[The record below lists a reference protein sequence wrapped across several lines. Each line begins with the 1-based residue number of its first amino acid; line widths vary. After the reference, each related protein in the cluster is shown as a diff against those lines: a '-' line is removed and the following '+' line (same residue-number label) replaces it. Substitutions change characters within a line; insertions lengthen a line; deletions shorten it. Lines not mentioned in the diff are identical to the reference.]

1 MDKGIIQIYYG
12 EGQGKTSAAL
22 GNAIRKAS
30 NGQSAYVVQFMKGQL
45 DTEYLTRLEPEVKVF
60 RFERCSEGF
69 DALDEAEK
77 QEQKQNIQNG
87 LNFAKKALVTGQ
99 CDMLVLDEVLE
110 LVKEGMATED
120 QILEVRVPMQDVV
133 EMKNGAKKS
142 VSKKMFPG
150 YVLINMVMND
160 DTWYVVRN
168 TRGVTGFV
176 GPGSKPVPLTDME
189 MKPLG
194 IKKENIEVDFTE
206 GDTVV
211 VTGGVWKD
219 TIGVIQAMNH
229 GKQSVTINVELFGRE
244 TPVEISFADVKLNN

>member
-45 DTEYLTRLEPEVKVF
+45 DTEYLIRLEPEVKVF

-99 CDMLVLDEVLE
+99 CDMLVLDEVLG

-120 QILEVRVPMQDVV
+120 QILEVLQAKSLYTDVILTGRDSLPRVFDMAD
-133 EMKNGAKKS
+133 NI
-142 VSKKMFPG
+142 
-150 YVLINMVMND
+150 LNI
-160 DTWYVVRN
+160 
-168 TRGVTGFV
+168 
-176 GPGSKPVPLTDME
+176 VPE
-189 MKPLG
+189 K
-194 IKKENIEVDFTE
+194 V
-206 GDTVV
+206 
-211 VTGGVWKD
+211 
-219 TIGVIQAMNH
+219 
-229 GKQSVTINVELFGRE
+229 
-244 TPVEISFADVKLNN
+244 

>member
-69 DALDEAEK
+69 DALDEAGK

-99 CDMLVLDEVLE
+99 CDMLVLDEVLG

-120 QILEVRVPMQDVV
+120 QILEVLQAKSLYTDVILTGRDSLPRVFDMAD
-133 EMKNGAKKS
+133 NI
-142 VSKKMFPG
+142 
-150 YVLINMVMND
+150 LNI
-160 DTWYVVRN
+160 
-168 TRGVTGFV
+168 
-176 GPGSKPVPLTDME
+176 VPE
-189 MKPLG
+189 K
-194 IKKENIEVDFTE
+194 V
-206 GDTVV
+206 
-211 VTGGVWKD
+211 
-219 TIGVIQAMNH
+219 
-229 GKQSVTINVELFGRE
+229 
-244 TPVEISFADVKLNN
+244 

>member
-99 CDMLVLDEVLE
+99 CDMLVLDEVLG

-120 QILEVRVPMQDVV
+120 QILEVLQAKSLYTDVI
-133 EMKNGAKKS
+133 
-142 VSKKMFPG
+142 
-150 YVLINMVMND
+150 L
-160 DTWYVVRN
+160 
-168 TRGVTGFV
+168 
-176 GPGSKPVPLTDME
+176 
-189 MKPLG
+189 
-194 IKKENIEVDFTE
+194 
-206 GDTVV
+206 
-211 VTGGVWKD
+211 TGGDSLPRVFD
-219 TIGVIQAMNH
+219 M
-229 GKQSVTINVELFGRE
+229 
-244 TPVEISFADVKLNN
+244 ADNILNIVPEKV

>member
-99 CDMLVLDEVLE
+99 CDMLVLDEVLG
-110 LVKEGMATED
+110 LVKESMATED
-120 QILEVRVPMQDVV
+120 QILEVLQAKSLYTDVILTGRDSLPRVFDMAD
-133 EMKNGAKKS
+133 NI
-142 VSKKMFPG
+142 
-150 YVLINMVMND
+150 LNI
-160 DTWYVVRN
+160 
-168 TRGVTGFV
+168 
-176 GPGSKPVPLTDME
+176 VPE
-189 MKPLG
+189 K
-194 IKKENIEVDFTE
+194 V
-206 GDTVV
+206 
-211 VTGGVWKD
+211 
-219 TIGVIQAMNH
+219 
-229 GKQSVTINVELFGRE
+229 
-244 TPVEISFADVKLNN
+244 

>member
-22 GNAIRKAS
+22 GNAIRMAS

-99 CDMLVLDEVLE
+99 CDMLVLDEVLG

-120 QILEVRVPMQDVV
+120 QILEVLQAKSLYTDVILTGRDSLPRVFDMAD
-133 EMKNGAKKS
+133 NI
-142 VSKKMFPG
+142 
-150 YVLINMVMND
+150 LNI
-160 DTWYVVRN
+160 
-168 TRGVTGFV
+168 
-176 GPGSKPVPLTDME
+176 VPE
-189 MKPLG
+189 K
-194 IKKENIEVDFTE
+194 V
-206 GDTVV
+206 
-211 VTGGVWKD
+211 
-219 TIGVIQAMNH
+219 
-229 GKQSVTINVELFGRE
+229 
-244 TPVEISFADVKLNN
+244 

>member
-99 CDMLVLDEVLE
+99 CDMLVLDEVLG
-110 LVKEGMATED
+110 LVKEGMATEY
-120 QILEVRVPMQDVV
+120 QILEVLQAKSLYTDVILTGRDSLPRVFDMAD
-133 EMKNGAKKS
+133 NI
-142 VSKKMFPG
+142 
-150 YVLINMVMND
+150 LNI
-160 DTWYVVRN
+160 
-168 TRGVTGFV
+168 
-176 GPGSKPVPLTDME
+176 VPE
-189 MKPLG
+189 K
-194 IKKENIEVDFTE
+194 V
-206 GDTVV
+206 
-211 VTGGVWKD
+211 
-219 TIGVIQAMNH
+219 
-229 GKQSVTINVELFGRE
+229 
-244 TPVEISFADVKLNN
+244 

>member
-45 DTEYLTRLEPEVKVF
+45 DTEYLTRLEPEIKVF

-99 CDMLVLDEVLE
+99 CDMLVLDEVLG

-120 QILEVRVPMQDVV
+120 QILEVLQAKSLYTDVILTGRDSLPRVFDMAD
-133 EMKNGAKKS
+133 NI
-142 VSKKMFPG
+142 
-150 YVLINMVMND
+150 LNI
-160 DTWYVVRN
+160 
-168 TRGVTGFV
+168 
-176 GPGSKPVPLTDME
+176 VPE
-189 MKPLG
+189 K
-194 IKKENIEVDFTE
+194 V
-206 GDTVV
+206 
-211 VTGGVWKD
+211 
-219 TIGVIQAMNH
+219 
-229 GKQSVTINVELFGRE
+229 
-244 TPVEISFADVKLNN
+244 

>member
-60 RFERCSEGF
+60 RFVRCSEGF

-99 CDMLVLDEVLE
+99 CDMLVLDEVLG

-120 QILEVRVPMQDVV
+120 QILEVLQAKSLYTDVILTGRDSLPRVFDMAD
-133 EMKNGAKKS
+133 NI
-142 VSKKMFPG
+142 
-150 YVLINMVMND
+150 LNI
-160 DTWYVVRN
+160 
-168 TRGVTGFV
+168 
-176 GPGSKPVPLTDME
+176 VPE
-189 MKPLG
+189 K
-194 IKKENIEVDFTE
+194 V
-206 GDTVV
+206 
-211 VTGGVWKD
+211 
-219 TIGVIQAMNH
+219 
-229 GKQSVTINVELFGRE
+229 
-244 TPVEISFADVKLNN
+244 

>member
-30 NGQSAYVVQFMKGQL
+30 NGQRAYVVKFMKGQL

-99 CDMLVLDEVLE
+99 CDMLVLDEVLG

-120 QILEVRVPMQDVV
+120 QILEVLQAKSLYTDVILTGRDSLPRVFDMAD
-133 EMKNGAKKS
+133 NI
-142 VSKKMFPG
+142 
-150 YVLINMVMND
+150 LNI
-160 DTWYVVRN
+160 
-168 TRGVTGFV
+168 
-176 GPGSKPVPLTDME
+176 VPE
-189 MKPLG
+189 K
-194 IKKENIEVDFTE
+194 V
-206 GDTVV
+206 
-211 VTGGVWKD
+211 
-219 TIGVIQAMNH
+219 
-229 GKQSVTINVELFGRE
+229 
-244 TPVEISFADVKLNN
+244 

>member
-22 GNAIRKAS
+22 GNALRKAS

-99 CDMLVLDEVLE
+99 CDMLVLDEVLG

-120 QILEVRVPMQDVV
+120 QILEVLQAKSLYTDVILTGRDSLPRVFDMAD
-133 EMKNGAKKS
+133 NI
-142 VSKKMFPG
+142 
-150 YVLINMVMND
+150 LNI
-160 DTWYVVRN
+160 
-168 TRGVTGFV
+168 
-176 GPGSKPVPLTDME
+176 VPE
-189 MKPLG
+189 K
-194 IKKENIEVDFTE
+194 V
-206 GDTVV
+206 
-211 VTGGVWKD
+211 
-219 TIGVIQAMNH
+219 
-229 GKQSVTINVELFGRE
+229 
-244 TPVEISFADVKLNN
+244 

>member
-45 DTEYLTRLEPEVKVF
+45 ETEYLTRLEPEVKVF

-99 CDMLVLDEVLE
+99 CDMLVLDEVLG

-120 QILEVRVPMQDVV
+120 QILEVLQAKSLYTDVILTGRDSLPRVFDMAD
-133 EMKNGAKKS
+133 NI
-142 VSKKMFPG
+142 
-150 YVLINMVMND
+150 LNI
-160 DTWYVVRN
+160 
-168 TRGVTGFV
+168 
-176 GPGSKPVPLTDME
+176 VPE
-189 MKPLG
+189 K
-194 IKKENIEVDFTE
+194 V
-206 GDTVV
+206 
-211 VTGGVWKD
+211 
-219 TIGVIQAMNH
+219 
-229 GKQSVTINVELFGRE
+229 
-244 TPVEISFADVKLNN
+244 

>member
-99 CDMLVLDEVLE
+99 CDMLVLDEVLG

-120 QILEVRVPMQDVV
+120 QILEVLQAKSLYTDVILTGRDSLPRVFDMAD
-133 EMKNGAKKS
+133 NILNI
-142 VSKKMFPG
+142 
-150 YVLINMVMND
+150 VLEKV
-160 DTWYVVRN
+160 
-168 TRGVTGFV
+168 
-176 GPGSKPVPLTDME
+176 
-189 MKPLG
+189 
-194 IKKENIEVDFTE
+194 
-206 GDTVV
+206 
-211 VTGGVWKD
+211 
-219 TIGVIQAMNH
+219 
-229 GKQSVTINVELFGRE
+229 
-244 TPVEISFADVKLNN
+244 

>member
-30 NGQSAYVVQFMKGQL
+30 NGQSAYVVQFMKGQM

-99 CDMLVLDEVLE
+99 CDMLVLDEVLG

-120 QILEVRVPMQDVV
+120 QILEVLQAKSLYTDVILTGRDSLPRVFDMAD
-133 EMKNGAKKS
+133 NI
-142 VSKKMFPG
+142 
-150 YVLINMVMND
+150 LNI
-160 DTWYVVRN
+160 
-168 TRGVTGFV
+168 
-176 GPGSKPVPLTDME
+176 VPE
-189 MKPLG
+189 K
-194 IKKENIEVDFTE
+194 V
-206 GDTVV
+206 
-211 VTGGVWKD
+211 
-219 TIGVIQAMNH
+219 
-229 GKQSVTINVELFGRE
+229 
-244 TPVEISFADVKLNN
+244 

>member
-12 EGQGKTSAAL
+12 EGQGKISAAL

-99 CDMLVLDEVLE
+99 CDMLVLDEVLG

-120 QILEVRVPMQDVV
+120 QILEVLQAKSLYTDVILTGRDSLPRVFDMAD
-133 EMKNGAKKS
+133 NI
-142 VSKKMFPG
+142 
-150 YVLINMVMND
+150 LNI
-160 DTWYVVRN
+160 
-168 TRGVTGFV
+168 
-176 GPGSKPVPLTDME
+176 VPE
-189 MKPLG
+189 K
-194 IKKENIEVDFTE
+194 V
-206 GDTVV
+206 
-211 VTGGVWKD
+211 
-219 TIGVIQAMNH
+219 
-229 GKQSVTINVELFGRE
+229 
-244 TPVEISFADVKLNN
+244 

>member
-99 CDMLVLDEVLE
+99 CDMLVLDEILG

-120 QILEVRVPMQDVV
+120 QILEVLQAKSLYTDVILTGRDSLPRVFDMAD
-133 EMKNGAKKS
+133 NI
-142 VSKKMFPG
+142 
-150 YVLINMVMND
+150 LNI
-160 DTWYVVRN
+160 
-168 TRGVTGFV
+168 
-176 GPGSKPVPLTDME
+176 VPE
-189 MKPLG
+189 K
-194 IKKENIEVDFTE
+194 V
-206 GDTVV
+206 
-211 VTGGVWKD
+211 
-219 TIGVIQAMNH
+219 
-229 GKQSVTINVELFGRE
+229 
-244 TPVEISFADVKLNN
+244 

>member
-69 DALDEAEK
+69 DALDESEK

-99 CDMLVLDEVLE
+99 CDMLVLDEVLG

-120 QILEVRVPMQDVV
+120 QILEVLQAKSLYTDVILTGRDSLPRVFDMAD
-133 EMKNGAKKS
+133 NI
-142 VSKKMFPG
+142 
-150 YVLINMVMND
+150 LNI
-160 DTWYVVRN
+160 
-168 TRGVTGFV
+168 
-176 GPGSKPVPLTDME
+176 VPE
-189 MKPLG
+189 K
-194 IKKENIEVDFTE
+194 V
-206 GDTVV
+206 
-211 VTGGVWKD
+211 
-219 TIGVIQAMNH
+219 
-229 GKQSVTINVELFGRE
+229 
-244 TPVEISFADVKLNN
+244 

>member
-1 MDKGIIQIYYG
+1 MDKGIIEIYYG

-99 CDMLVLDEVLE
+99 CDMLVLDEVLG

-120 QILEVRVPMQDVV
+120 QILEVLQAKSLYTDVILTGRDSLPRVFDMAD
-133 EMKNGAKKS
+133 NI
-142 VSKKMFPG
+142 
-150 YVLINMVMND
+150 LNI
-160 DTWYVVRN
+160 
-168 TRGVTGFV
+168 
-176 GPGSKPVPLTDME
+176 VPE
-189 MKPLG
+189 K
-194 IKKENIEVDFTE
+194 V
-206 GDTVV
+206 
-211 VTGGVWKD
+211 
-219 TIGVIQAMNH
+219 
-229 GKQSVTINVELFGRE
+229 
-244 TPVEISFADVKLNN
+244 

>member
-60 RFERCSEGF
+60 RFERCSEVF

-99 CDMLVLDEVLE
+99 CDMLVLDEVLG

-120 QILEVRVPMQDVV
+120 QILEVLQAKSLYTDVILTGRDSLPRVFDMAD
-133 EMKNGAKKS
+133 NI
-142 VSKKMFPG
+142 
-150 YVLINMVMND
+150 LNI
-160 DTWYVVRN
+160 
-168 TRGVTGFV
+168 
-176 GPGSKPVPLTDME
+176 VPE
-189 MKPLG
+189 K
-194 IKKENIEVDFTE
+194 V
-206 GDTVV
+206 
-211 VTGGVWKD
+211 
-219 TIGVIQAMNH
+219 
-229 GKQSVTINVELFGRE
+229 
-244 TPVEISFADVKLNN
+244 

>member
-60 RFERCSEGF
+60 HFERCSEGF

-99 CDMLVLDEVLE
+99 CDMLVLDEVLG

-120 QILEVRVPMQDVV
+120 QILEVLQAKSLYTDVILTGRDSLPRVFDMAD
-133 EMKNGAKKS
+133 NI
-142 VSKKMFPG
+142 
-150 YVLINMVMND
+150 LNI
-160 DTWYVVRN
+160 
-168 TRGVTGFV
+168 
-176 GPGSKPVPLTDME
+176 VPE
-189 MKPLG
+189 K
-194 IKKENIEVDFTE
+194 V
-206 GDTVV
+206 
-211 VTGGVWKD
+211 
-219 TIGVIQAMNH
+219 
-229 GKQSVTINVELFGRE
+229 
-244 TPVEISFADVKLNN
+244 

>member
-99 CDMLVLDEVLE
+99 CDMLVLDEVLG

-120 QILEVRVPMQDVV
+120 QILEVLQAKSLYTDVILTGRDSLPRVFDMAD
-133 EMKNGAKKS
+133 NI
-142 VSKKMFPG
+142 
-150 YVLINMVMND
+150 LNI
-160 DTWYVVRN
+160 
-168 TRGVTGFV
+168 
-176 GPGSKPVPLTDME
+176 VPE
-189 MKPLG
+189 K
-194 IKKENIEVDFTE
+194 V
-206 GDTVV
+206 
-211 VTGGVWKD
+211 
-219 TIGVIQAMNH
+219 
-229 GKQSVTINVELFGRE
+229 
-244 TPVEISFADVKLNN
+244 

>member
-69 DALDEAEK
+69 DVLDEAEK

-99 CDMLVLDEVLE
+99 CDMLVLDEVLG

-120 QILEVRVPMQDVV
+120 QILEVLQAKSLYTDVILTGRDSLPRVFDMAD
-133 EMKNGAKKS
+133 NI
-142 VSKKMFPG
+142 
-150 YVLINMVMND
+150 LNI
-160 DTWYVVRN
+160 
-168 TRGVTGFV
+168 
-176 GPGSKPVPLTDME
+176 VPE
-189 MKPLG
+189 K
-194 IKKENIEVDFTE
+194 V
-206 GDTVV
+206 
-211 VTGGVWKD
+211 
-219 TIGVIQAMNH
+219 
-229 GKQSVTINVELFGRE
+229 
-244 TPVEISFADVKLNN
+244 

>member
-60 RFERCSEGF
+60 RFERCSVGF

-99 CDMLVLDEVLE
+99 CDMLVLDEVLG

-120 QILEVRVPMQDVV
+120 QILEVLQAKSLYTDVILTGRDSLPRVFDMAD
-133 EMKNGAKKS
+133 NI
-142 VSKKMFPG
+142 
-150 YVLINMVMND
+150 LNI
-160 DTWYVVRN
+160 
-168 TRGVTGFV
+168 
-176 GPGSKPVPLTDME
+176 VPE
-189 MKPLG
+189 K
-194 IKKENIEVDFTE
+194 V
-206 GDTVV
+206 
-211 VTGGVWKD
+211 
-219 TIGVIQAMNH
+219 
-229 GKQSVTINVELFGRE
+229 
-244 TPVEISFADVKLNN
+244 

>member
-22 GNAIRKAS
+22 GNAIPKAS

-99 CDMLVLDEVLE
+99 CDMLVLDEVLG

-120 QILEVRVPMQDVV
+120 QILEVLQAKSLYTDVILTGRDSLPRVFDMAD
-133 EMKNGAKKS
+133 NI
-142 VSKKMFPG
+142 
-150 YVLINMVMND
+150 LNI
-160 DTWYVVRN
+160 
-168 TRGVTGFV
+168 
-176 GPGSKPVPLTDME
+176 VPE
-189 MKPLG
+189 K
-194 IKKENIEVDFTE
+194 V
-206 GDTVV
+206 
-211 VTGGVWKD
+211 
-219 TIGVIQAMNH
+219 
-229 GKQSVTINVELFGRE
+229 
-244 TPVEISFADVKLNN
+244 

>member
-30 NGQSAYVVQFMKGQL
+30 NGPSAYVVQFMKGQL

-99 CDMLVLDEVLE
+99 CDMLVLDEVLG

-120 QILEVRVPMQDVV
+120 QILEVLQAKSLYTDVILTGRDSLPRVFDMAD
-133 EMKNGAKKS
+133 NI
-142 VSKKMFPG
+142 
-150 YVLINMVMND
+150 LNI
-160 DTWYVVRN
+160 
-168 TRGVTGFV
+168 
-176 GPGSKPVPLTDME
+176 VPE
-189 MKPLG
+189 K
-194 IKKENIEVDFTE
+194 V
-206 GDTVV
+206 
-211 VTGGVWKD
+211 
-219 TIGVIQAMNH
+219 
-229 GKQSVTINVELFGRE
+229 
-244 TPVEISFADVKLNN
+244 

>member
-1 MDKGIIQIYYG
+1 MDRGIIQIYYG

-99 CDMLVLDEVLE
+99 CDMLVLDEVLG

-120 QILEVRVPMQDVV
+120 QILEVLQAKSLYTDVILTGRDSLPRVFDMAD
-133 EMKNGAKKS
+133 NI
-142 VSKKMFPG
+142 
-150 YVLINMVMND
+150 LNI
-160 DTWYVVRN
+160 
-168 TRGVTGFV
+168 
-176 GPGSKPVPLTDME
+176 VPE
-189 MKPLG
+189 K
-194 IKKENIEVDFTE
+194 V
-206 GDTVV
+206 
-211 VTGGVWKD
+211 
-219 TIGVIQAMNH
+219 
-229 GKQSVTINVELFGRE
+229 
-244 TPVEISFADVKLNN
+244 

>member
-30 NGQSAYVVQFMKGQL
+30 NGQSGYVVQFMKGQL

-99 CDMLVLDEVLE
+99 CDMLVLDEVLG

-120 QILEVRVPMQDVV
+120 QILEVLQAKSLYTDVILTGRDSLPRVFDMAD
-133 EMKNGAKKS
+133 NI
-142 VSKKMFPG
+142 
-150 YVLINMVMND
+150 LNI
-160 DTWYVVRN
+160 
-168 TRGVTGFV
+168 
-176 GPGSKPVPLTDME
+176 VPE
-189 MKPLG
+189 K
-194 IKKENIEVDFTE
+194 V
-206 GDTVV
+206 
-211 VTGGVWKD
+211 
-219 TIGVIQAMNH
+219 
-229 GKQSVTINVELFGRE
+229 
-244 TPVEISFADVKLNN
+244 